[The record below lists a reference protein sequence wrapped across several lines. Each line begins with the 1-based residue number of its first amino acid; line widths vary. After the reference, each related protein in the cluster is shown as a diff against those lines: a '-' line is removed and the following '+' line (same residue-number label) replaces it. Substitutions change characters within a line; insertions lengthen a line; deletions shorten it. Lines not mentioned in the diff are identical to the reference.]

1 MNLDKE
7 TECPSKFLTNLLKSR
22 QLENTIYL
30 KNGTETTSD
39 PKIISKLLSE
49 NMNNIHSARFLN
61 PSLIKNFKEHIK
73 KSNIQLNGEILE
85 SEVIEAIHKQRNGRS
100 PGLDGIVAEFYKTFD
115 KQLSPIL
122 TKMYNLILK
131 EKKIP
136 ENFKTAIIRF
146 IDKKKGES
154 ELPSGYRPISLL
166 NLDYKIL
173 SSILSKRLQTVLP
186 QLIDSNKAYIKNR
199 NIIENILNLDSLF
212 YLEHNYKYFLLS
224 DFSSAFDSLNHEW
237 INIVLENSNLGDSFC
252 DWIKFLLQDM
262 FAYPII
268 ENKISPDIINLNA
281 GVRQGDGLSGLL
293 FNLALEPLV
302 TALKKLKNAAFDFAD
317 DIGLAT
323 KDKDTLKETLKIF
336 KSFEQVSN
344 LKLNMKKTVI
354 STIREKNNES
364 YLCGLQ
370 LVNEFKYLGYKFT
383 NFGIESTFLNEILE
397 NIICNLQKY
406 KKSFKLSLIQK
417 ATVLN
422 TYAFSK
428 LYYFLQCSS
437 PSINFFKKC
446 DKIQRWFLSS
456 TLDNFDPTKNYRTS
470 MALHRLQN
478 TKTEGGLNIVN
489 IFAKFLAFR
498 IRTFIKFRHED
509 NYFTNILLNDLRDNK
524 FKISAIFTKKNAN
537 ITPFTKYLFIALKYF
552 TLSTSPEELQTCS
565 IDDILNNQI
574 PLYHENIL
582 VSELS
587 TSEISKKIHKKL
599 YLNKE
604 TPERIIEL
612 LKIFPNIDFT
622 KCFKKIFKM
631 KIRSTIKSFIFK
643 IWNAILYLP
652 DECNLCKS
660 SYNTSS
666 TIHFF
671 ECRKITN
678 LFFFHYGKLLNIKD
692 FFEKPNFKDT
702 HTFIFLFS
710 IYKIMIR
717 AHFENENID
726 LNDPN
731 IDFLIQTNAKEEI
744 LRYDN
749 AFGTP

>member
-7 TECPSKFLTNLLKSR
+7 TEYPSKFLTNLLKSR

-336 KSFEQVSN
+336 N
-344 LKLNMKKTVI
+344 
-354 STIREKNNES
+354 
-364 YLCGLQ
+364 
-370 LVNEFKYLGYKFT
+370 KY
-383 NFGIESTFLNEILE
+383 
-397 NIICNLQKY
+397 
-406 KKSFKLSLIQK
+406 
-417 ATVLN
+417 
-422 TYAFSK
+422 
-428 LYYFLQCSS
+428 
-437 PSINFFKKC
+437 
-446 DKIQRWFLSS
+446 
-456 TLDNFDPTKNYRTS
+456 
-470 MALHRLQN
+470 
-478 TKTEGGLNIVN
+478 
-489 IFAKFLAFR
+489 
-498 IRTFIKFRHED
+498 
-509 NYFTNILLNDLRDNK
+509 
-524 FKISAIFTKKNAN
+524 
-537 ITPFTKYLFIALKYF
+537 
-552 TLSTSPEELQTCS
+552 
-565 IDDILNNQI
+565 QI
-574 PLYHENIL
+574 
-582 VSELS
+582 
-587 TSEISKKIHKKL
+587 
-599 YLNKE
+599 
-604 TPERIIEL
+604 
-612 LKIFPNIDFT
+612 
-622 KCFKKIFKM
+622 
-631 KIRSTIKSFIFK
+631 
-643 IWNAILYLP
+643 
-652 DECNLCKS
+652 
-660 SYNTSS
+660 
-666 TIHFF
+666 
-671 ECRKITN
+671 
-678 LFFFHYGKLLNIKD
+678 
-692 FFEKPNFKDT
+692 
-702 HTFIFLFS
+702 
-710 IYKIMIR
+710 
-717 AHFENENID
+717 
-726 LNDPN
+726 
-731 IDFLIQTNAKEEI
+731 
-744 LRYDN
+744 
-749 AFGTP
+749 